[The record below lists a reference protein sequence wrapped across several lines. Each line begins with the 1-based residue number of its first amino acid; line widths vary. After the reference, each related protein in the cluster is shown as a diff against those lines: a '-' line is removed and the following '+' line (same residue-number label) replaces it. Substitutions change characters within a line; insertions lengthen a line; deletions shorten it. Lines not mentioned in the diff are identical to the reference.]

1 MKFKKIMA
9 FGMALCLSAAVFT
22 GCGNSGGSTG
32 GSGETTGADA
42 AQGGSDEGKTPSKD
56 TVTLKLS
63 IGTSQSSKDIG
74 NKFKEELEAQSEGR
88 ILVDIYAD
96 NQLGG
101 DREVAEATQYGD
113 IDICLVSTTPV
124 ATSVPNLNLFDAP
137 FIFPDRDAAYSILD
151 GEVGQ
156 AIAKDLETKVNTKV
170 LGFPENGFR
179 CLTNNKV
186 EVHSPADLKGIKIRV
201 MESEIH
207 MATWSALGASPT
219 PMAFTELFTALQQK
233 TIDAQENPMENNYAN
248 RFYEVQ
254 EYCVDTYHVY
264 TPFLFGMNLDKFN
277 SFSTEDQ
284 ELIAKVGKLATD
296 YQRERAAFYEE
307 DSITKMEEYG
317 TKVVKLTDA
326 ERAEFRNAVTSV
338 YDLVKTKMDTPELL
352 DQTLEATTK

>member
-1 MKFKKIMA
+1 MKLKWKRILA
-9 FGMALCLSAAVFT
+9 LGMAVCMSAIVFT
-22 GCGNSGGSTG
+22 GCGGGAEKTG
-32 GSGETTGADA
+32 DNASSA
-42 AQGGSDEGKTPSKD
+42 SP
-56 TVTLKLS
+56 VTLKLS

-74 NKFKEELEAQSEGR
+74 NKFKEELEKQSEGR
-88 ILVDIYAD
+88 ILVDIFAD

-137 FIFPDRDAAYSILD
+137 FIFPNRDVAYKILD
-151 GEVGQ
+151 GNVGQ
-156 AIAKDLETKVNTKV
+156 AIAKNLEEKVNIKV

-186 EVHSPADLKGIKIRV
+186 EVHSPADLKGMKIRV

-207 MATWSALGASPT
+207 MATWEALGASPT
-219 PMAFTELFTALQQK
+219 PMSFTELFTALQQK

-277 SFSTEDQ
+277 SFSPEDQ
-284 ELIAKVGKLATD
+284 AIIANVGKIATD
-296 YQRERAAFYEE
+296 FQREKAAFYEE
-307 DSITKMEEYG
+307 DSIKKMQEYG
-317 TKVVKLTDA
+317 TKVISLTDD
-326 ERAEFRNAVTSV
+326 ERTQFRNAVSSV
-338 YDLVKTKMDTPELL
+338 YDLVKSKMDNPELL
-352 DQTLEATTK
+352 DETLKESSN